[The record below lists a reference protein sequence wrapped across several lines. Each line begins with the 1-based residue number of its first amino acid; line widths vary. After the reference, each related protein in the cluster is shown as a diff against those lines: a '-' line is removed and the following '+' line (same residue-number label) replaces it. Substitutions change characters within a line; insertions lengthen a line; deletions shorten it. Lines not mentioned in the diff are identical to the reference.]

1 MDNKI
6 ILVCILLLGLLLRIW
21 EMNFP
26 VGLWTDGTFACSI
39 ASLNFPFD
47 FFEALKTNC
56 YAPLHCYY
64 IKLWSLLFKD
74 SSLMLKLSAL
84 IPNLGGCLVMYFV
97 GKNYQTKKHSINIG
111 LTAAGISAI
120 SSFLIYFAFEA
131 KMYSMIFLL
140 SSLVLLFSIK
150 MYEYPCKKNASC
162 LILFSTLL
170 VLYHTIGFVFV
181 LFNIFGLIAF
191 RPKKKKETDLYM
203 PIIAGLILVLPL
215 IPFMFRLFAHPTYVS
230 QWWSPFNW
238 SNIFFFFTD
247 FFSPVLKNLVT
258 LPVDFYHQL
267 FRSDSINIGF
277 LMFAI
282 IPAMIA
288 LVLMIKSNIE
298 SKRINKYF
306 LAVFLAT
313 FLTILIAA
321 IVSKL
326 SFLTKYLIELYPLSI
341 LMVSIGWAQLNSKNN
356 KIAIATVY
364 VFMTF
369 FYIIVTHLTN
379 VQLLG

>member
-6 ILVCILLLGLLLRIW
+6 ILISILLIGLLLRIW

-26 VGLWTDGTFACSI
+26 VGLWNDGTFACSI
-39 ASLNFPFD
+39 MGLNFQTD

-84 IPNLGGCLVMYFV
+84 IPNLAACLVMYFV

-111 LTAAGISAI
+111 LAAAAISAI

-131 KMYSMIFLL
+131 GMYSMIFLL

-150 MYEYPCKKNASC
+150 MYEYPCKKNAGY
-162 LILFSTLL
+162 LTLFSILL

-191 RPKKKKETDLYM
+191 RPRKKKETDIYM
-203 PIIAGLILVLPL
+203 PIMAGLILVLPL
-215 IPFMFRLFAHPTYVS
+215 IPFIFRIFAHPTYIS

-238 SNIFFFFTD
+238 SNIFFFLTD

-258 LPVDFYHQL
+258 LPTDFYHQL
-267 FRSDSINIGF
+267 FKADSINIGF

-282 IPAMIA
+282 TPAAIA
-288 LVLMIKSNIE
+288 LALIIKSNIE

-313 FLTILIAA
+313 FLTVLIAA
-321 IVSKL
+321 ITTKL
-326 SFLTKYLIELYPLSI
+326 SFLSKYLIELYPLTI
-341 LMVSIGWAQLNSKNN
+341 LMAAIGWAQLNSKNN
-356 KIAIATVY
+356 KIALATIY
-364 VFMTF
+364 IFIQF
-369 FYIIVTHLTN
+369 FFIIVTHLTN

>member
-6 ILVCILLLGLLLRIW
+6 ILISILLIGLLLRIW

-26 VGLWTDGTFACSI
+26 VGLWSDGTFACSI
-39 ASLNFPFD
+39 MGLNFQTD

-84 IPNLGGCLVMYFV
+84 IPNLAACLVMYFV

-111 LTAAGISAI
+111 LAAAAISAI

-150 MYEYPCKKNASC
+150 MYEYPCKKNAGY
-162 LILFSTLL
+162 LTLFSILL

-191 RPKKKKETDLYM
+191 RPRKKKETDIYM
-203 PIIAGLILVLPL
+203 PIMAGLILVLPL
-215 IPFMFRLFAHPTYVS
+215 IPFIFRIFAHPTYIS

-238 SNIFFFFTD
+238 SNIFFFLTD

-258 LPVDFYHQL
+258 LPTDFYHQL
-267 FRSDSINIGF
+267 FKADSINIGF

-282 IPAMIA
+282 TPAAIA
-288 LVLMIKSNIE
+288 LVLIIKSNIE

-313 FLTILIAA
+313 FLTVLIAA
-321 IVSKL
+321 ITTKL
-326 SFLTKYLIELYPLSI
+326 SFLTKYLIELYPLTI
-341 LMVSIGWAQLNSKNN
+341 LMAAIGWAQLNSKNN
-356 KIAIATVY
+356 KIALATIY
-364 VFMTF
+364 IFIQF
-369 FYIIVTHLTN
+369 FFIIVTHLTN